1 MPNKLHS
8 SVLLLIGG
16 LLLISNTLWAQ
27 TSAEQPSS
35 SDFLA
40 PDQAFQFSYQQ
51 QAEQLELHWQIAP
64 GYYLYQQRLHVSD
77 TDKNAYPLT
86 INTPAEPK
94 DDPNFGRVQ
103 VFHNQLDLSLRL
115 TESTDQSLIVRYQGC
130 AEDGLCYP
138 PQRKTIHLAGLS
150 FPKAT
155 PTASSER
162 FSDTITQST
171 DSTNTAFATAAQPVS
186 GGLAIEQDAGAI
198 ASLLANAEGY
208 WVILTFLL
216 LGLGLTFT
224 PCVLPMVPILAGI
237 IAGQGPSITL
247 RKGIGL
253 SIAYVLG
260 MSATYTVAGVLV
272 GYFGARMN
280 LQASLQSPL
289 ALVTFSGLFTL
300 LALSMFGFYELQLPS
315 LLRDRLDRLGQNRR
329 GGQYIGVAL
338 MGLISALVV
347 SPCVS
352 APLAGALVYI
362 STTGDALLGG
372 ASLFALSLGMGLPL
386 ILVGA
391 GGGKLLPK
399 SGGWMLEVK
408 AFFGVLLLGVAISLI
423 SRLLP
428 GSVSLLLWS
437 LLAIIYAMHLGDF
450 GQQKGLSG
458 FGKTRRGLSI
468 ALLTY
473 GISLLLA
480 GLAGQEDPLSPL
492 AFVSAPVQA
501 TSVQQRPLF
510 DRYRLV
516 EPLNRA
522 IEQARL
528 DNKPVV
534 VDLYADWCASCKVM
548 EKEVF
553 NQPQVRTLANQAI
566 FLQLDLTENSEEH
579 QNFLQQHGLFGPP
592 SLLFYQT
599 GGQELTSAR
608 VQGELNAQAFIQ
620 QLQKVL

>member
-138 PQRKTIHLAGLS
+138 PQRKTIHLAGLA

-155 PTASSER
+155 PTASSKR

-186 GGLAIEQDAGAI
+186 AGLAIEQDAGAI

-300 LALSMFGFYELQLPS
+300 LALSMFGFYEL
-315 LLRDRLDRLGQNRR
+315 
-329 GGQYIGVAL
+329 
-338 MGLISALVV
+338 
-347 SPCVS
+347 
-352 APLAGALVYI
+352 
-362 STTGDALLGG
+362 
-372 ASLFALSLGMGLPL
+372 
-386 ILVGA
+386 
-391 GGGKLLPK
+391 K
-399 SGGWMLEVK
+399 
-408 AFFGVLLLGVAISLI
+408 
-423 SRLLP
+423 
-428 GSVSLLLWS
+428 
-437 LLAIIYAMHLGDF
+437 
-450 GQQKGLSG
+450 
-458 FGKTRRGLSI
+458 
-468 ALLTY
+468 
-473 GISLLLA
+473 
-480 GLAGQEDPLSPL
+480 
-492 AFVSAPVQA
+492 
-501 TSVQQRPLF
+501 
-510 DRYRLV
+510 
-516 EPLNRA
+516 
-522 IEQARL
+522 
-528 DNKPVV
+528 
-534 VDLYADWCASCKVM
+534 
-548 EKEVF
+548 
-553 NQPQVRTLANQAI
+553 
-566 FLQLDLTENSEEH
+566 
-579 QNFLQQHGLFGPP
+579 
-592 SLLFYQT
+592 
-599 GGQELTSAR
+599 LTS
-608 VQGELNAQAFIQ
+608 
-620 QLQKVL
+620 